1 MTPTLV
7 YPSLYFSGSSPSL
20 SRMDFAIT
28 RSRLSLSNF
37 RVPSGIFIA
46 SRTPLTFR
54 MPYLGWI
61 RVACQGYFRIQGG
74 KKSQIGSRT
83 KMTTVGENWLSVWNE
98 YVLSVIYE
106 TVENCVEPSSSR
118 CFFFKCVQKNY
129 PYYLKAN
136 YLRYCKS
143 IGPK

>member
-1 MTPTLV
+1 MKIYWNIFHFLVCFLINDMTPTLV

-61 RVACQGYFRIQGG
+61 RVACQGYFRIQGR
-74 KKSQIGSRT
+74 KKSQKGSRT
-83 KMTTVGENWLSVWNE
+83 KMTTVGETGFLCGMNMF
-98 YVLSVIYE
+98 LSVIYE
-106 TVENCVEPSSSR
+106 TVEDCVEPSSSR
-118 CFFFKCVQKNY
+118 CFF
-129 PYYLKAN
+129 
-136 YLRYCKS
+136 
-143 IGPK
+143 